1 MMKSNSE
8 LILKMMKQGVQT
20 HCVNDKKLKAIIKNP
35 SPKDYGMCL
44 QKKHKKR
51 KGNNK

>member
-20 HCVNDKKLKAIIKNP
+20 YFVRDAELKAITKHS
-35 SPKDYGMCL
+35 SPKDYGMSL
-44 QKKHKKR
+44 QGKHKKR
-51 KGNNK
+51 KER